1 MARLALALLVLAGCR
16 PDGPSRAA
24 EGERFS
30 PPNLPPVT
38 SGGPGLA
45 RRSGVD
51 RQVAPTRRSA
61 PACRDPAATYAT
73 YDWLP
78 AEVQS
83 IVTVRPHDERL
94 PLSITALENR
104 THGPF
109 VAGDP
114 AWTRF
119 AAELPD
125 LRALLATTGLDAPEA
140 TFFLAGDVG
149 VWSVPGRCEPDA
161 FAGLVAALGLREREG
176 LNGIHVAS
184 PASPDRHALVQRAP
198 GGPLW
203 LVRARDL
210 DLLLRWLGGLGGPAP
225 HYFGVQLRSEQG
237 RGVVRVYLADWV
249 AQTTKYHLVTGAD
262 IQGGSATYCFGTVID
277 EK

>member
-24 EGERFS
+24 EDERLS
-30 PPNLPPVT
+30 APNVPPVT
-38 SGGPGLA
+38 SGEPGLA
-45 RRSGVD
+45 RRSLP
-51 RQVAPTRRSA
+51 VAPTRRAA
-61 PACRDPAATYAT
+61 PTCRDPAATYAT
-73 YDWLP
+73 YAWLP

-83 IVTVRPHDERL
+83 IVTVRVHDERL
-94 PLSITALENR
+94 PLSITALEHR

-140 TFFLAGDVG
+140 TFFLAGDIG

-161 FAGLVAALGLREREG
+161 FAGLVAALGLRERPG
-176 LNGIHVAS
+176 GPRVAT

-210 DLLLRWLGGLGGPAP
+210 DALLRWLGGLGGPAP
-225 HYFGVQLRSEQG
+225 HYFGEQLRSEQG

-249 AQTTKYHLVTGAD
+249 THTTKYHLVTGAD
-262 IQGGSATYCFGTVID
+262 VQGGASTFCFATVID